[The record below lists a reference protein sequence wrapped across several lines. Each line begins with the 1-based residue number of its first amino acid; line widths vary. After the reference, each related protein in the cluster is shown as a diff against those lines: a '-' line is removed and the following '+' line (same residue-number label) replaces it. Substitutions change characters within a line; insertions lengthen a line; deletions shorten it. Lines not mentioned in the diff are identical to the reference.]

1 MSGQRD
7 DGLTLIELLLSMS
20 ILTVIVA
27 SISSAMIVFFQN
39 GSYTVGRD
47 DHSAGAAILATYM
60 DRDLLSAESGV
71 TGSTIPCDSSTTKDL
86 VLTWSQ
92 WTASTSDVTPKPGDT
107 YHAAYDLVLTGETH
121 SLQRWYCKGTSILSH
136 TAVLGDLASADFSLA
151 AAAACGP
158 GATSLAV
165 SVGSYRDDALSD
177 YLYSG
182 CLKGRLS

>member
-1 MSGQRD
+1 MSGRRD
-7 DGLTLIELLLSMS
+7 EGLTVIELLLSMS
-20 ILTVIVA
+20 ILTVIMA

-39 GSYTVGRD
+39 GSYTIGRD

-71 TGSTIPCDSSTTKDL
+71 TGSTIPCDGSTAKDL

-92 WTASTSDVTPKPGDT
+92 WTASTTDVTPKPGDT
-107 YHAAYDLVLTGETH
+107 YHAAYDLVSGGGTH
-121 SLQRWYCKGTSILSH
+121 SLQRWYCKGTSVLNH
-136 TAVLGDLASADFSLA
+136 TVVLGDLSSADFSLA

-158 GATSLAV
+158 GSTSLAL
-165 SVGSYRDDALSD
+165 SVASYRDDALAD
-177 YLYSG
+177 YSYSG